1 MVFFWPLLFN
11 NAMFREID
19 FKSQR
24 TNCRGRIYEP
34 DSKNSNGAGVVLAH
48 GFCGTMDT
56 GLFPYAEAF
65 AKAGFHALVFDYRGF
80 GLSDG
85 TPRQYVS
92 VPRQRRDWAR
102 AIYTLRSHANVDSE
116 RIGLWGMSFSGG
128 HVIHMAHKDPTIRA
142 VVAQVPAIDPI
153 LSMNIGNYERGVK
166 KTLQIQQQLIKRSK
180 ERMFFKKPEMMLAA
194 PNNDNDIAVLAAKEA
209 QIYPKLGGPS
219 WRNEL
224 HPDSFLTGELNE
236 NNASLLTDDLT
247 VPMLIQMGESDRLV
261 SNEAIGNFARRC
273 GPLAT
278 LTTYDAEHFTMLQN
292 NRTRKMAIDEAIDFY
307 KEHLIL

>member
-1 MVFFWPLLFN
+1 
-11 NAMFREID
+11 MFKEVD

-34 DSKNSNGAGVVLAH
+34 DSKDINGAGVVLAH

-65 AKAGFHALVFDYRGF
+65 AKEGFHALVFDYRGF

-92 VPRQRRDWAR
+92 VPRQRSDWAR
-102 AIYTLRSHANVDSE
+102 AIYTLRSHANVDPE

-166 KTLQIQQQLIKRSK
+166 KTLKIQQQLIKRAI
-180 ERMFFKKPEMMLAA
+180 ERWFFKKPEMMLAA

-247 VPMLIQMGESDRLV
+247 VPMLIQMGEGDRLV

-273 GPLAT
+273 GPLAK

>member
-1 MVFFWPLLFN
+1 
-11 NAMFREID
+11 
-19 FKSQR
+19 
-24 TNCRGRIYEP
+24 
-34 DSKNSNGAGVVLAH
+34 
-48 GFCGTMDT
+48 
-56 GLFPYAEAF
+56 
-65 AKAGFHALVFDYRGF
+65 
-80 GLSDG
+80 
-85 TPRQYVS
+85 
-92 VPRQRRDWAR
+92 
-102 AIYTLRSHANVDSE
+102 
-116 RIGLWGMSFSGG
+116 
-128 HVIHMAHKDPTIRA
+128 
-142 VVAQVPAIDPI
+142 
-153 LSMNIGNYERGVK
+153 
-166 KTLQIQQQLIKRSK
+166 
-180 ERMFFKKPEMMLAA
+180 MLAA

>member
-1 MVFFWPLLFN
+1 
-11 NAMFREID
+11 MFKEVD

-24 TNCRGRIYEP
+24 THCRGRIYEP
-34 DSKNSNGAGVVLAH
+34 DIKDSNGAGVVLAH

-85 TPRQYVS
+85 KPRQYVS
-92 VPRQRRDWAR
+92 VPRQRSDWAR
-102 AIYTLRSHANVDSE
+102 AIYTLRSHAKVNSE
-116 RIGLWGMSFSGG
+116 CIGLWGMSFSGG
-128 HVIHMAHKDPTIRA
+128 HVIHMAHKDPKIRA
-142 VVAQVPAIDPI
+142 VVAQVPAIDPV
-153 LSMNIGNYERGVK
+153 LSMNIGNYERGVE
-166 KTLQIQQQLIKRSK
+166 KTMQIQQQLIKRAK
-180 ERMFFKKPEMMLAA
+180 ERLFLKKPEMMLVA
-194 PNNDNDIAVLAAKEA
+194 PNNDNDVAVLAAKEA
-209 QIYPKLGGPS
+209 QVYPKLGGPS

-247 VPMLIQMGESDRLV
+247 VPILIQAGKGDRLV
-261 SNEAIGNFARRC
+261 SNEAIGNFARRV

-278 LTTYDAEHFTMLQN
+278 LTLYDAEHFTMLKN
-292 NRTRKMAIDEAIDFY
+292 NGARKMAIDEAIGFF
-307 KEHLIL
+307 KEHLIS

>member
-1 MVFFWPLLFN
+1 MFKEIEFN
-11 NAMFREID
+11 
-19 FKSQR
+19 SQR

-34 DSKNSNGAGVVLAH
+34 SSKNSNGAGVVLAH
-48 GFCGTMDT
+48 GFCGTMDA

-92 VPRQRRDWAR
+92 VSRQKRDWAR
-102 AIYTLRSHANVDSE
+102 AIYKIRSHADVDAD
-116 RIGLWGMSFSGG
+116 RIGLWGISFSGG
-128 HVIHMAHKDPTIRA
+128 HVIHMAYKDPTIRA

-153 LSMNIGNYERGVK
+153 LSMNIGNYERGLK
-166 KTLQIQQQLIKRSK
+166 KTLEIQQQVFT
-180 ERMFFKKPEMMLAA
+180 RMKDRLFFKKPEMMLAA
-194 PNNDNDIAVLAAKEA
+194 PRNDNDLAVLGAKEA

-224 HPDSFLTGELNE
+224 HPDSFITGKLDE

-247 VPMLIQMGESDRLV
+247 VPMLVQMGKDDRVV
-261 SNEAIGNFARRC
+261 SNEAIGNFTRRC
-273 GPLAT
+273 GPLAK
-278 LTTYDAEHFTMLQN
+278 LTSYDAGHFTMLQD
-292 NRTRKMAIDEAIDFY
+292 TAARKNAIQEAIAFY
-307 KEHLIL
+307 REHLIL